1 MAFNDPNVT
10 NEDVTPT
17 DSSDVL
23 EMEIEEKMAAIR
35 EADTS
40 DADEPDGV
48 AEEIAADADADADP
62 SELDNDSTAH
72 TDDVDESEAADNE
85 SSTLPAKYRRA
96 ALARGWTNE
105 EVDHYTALKPD
116 EAMATLKDVYE
127 AWREENSRY
136 SVRGRQLRDT
146 DPVKP
151 SGKLDASGKSED
163 ADDGIVGSIDAKT
176 LIDQYGNEDLVNALV
191 APVNAAIERVNA
203 MQKAQQEAVAITQ
216 TSQQEALAN
225 TVKEFFGS
233 AEMKS
238 YTEVYGSDIATMTE
252 DQEAARLA
260 LLQEADC
267 IWTGASAHGQ
277 DMTVADA
284 MSRALAIVSSE
295 TKDVAIR
302 NEIRASLKKRTK
314 TLPGTRRKVAED
326 TDEDAPVSEEDL
338 VSRTEARMRALKEK
352 S

>member
-1 MAFNDPNVT
+1 MVLDPNAT
-10 NEDVTPT
+10 NEDVTPADT
-17 DSSDVL
+17 SNAL

-48 AEEIAADADADADP
+48 TEETAADADAGL
-62 SELDNDSTAH
+62 SEPDSDGEAH

-85 SSTLPAKYRRA
+85 SSTLPANYRRA

-105 EVDHYTALKPD
+105 EVDHYTVLKPE
-116 EAMATLKDVYE
+116 EAMDTFKDVFE

-136 SVRGRQLRDT
+136 STRGRQLRDA

-151 SGKLDASGKSED
+151 SDASEKSED
-163 ADDGIVGSIDAKT
+163 ADDGAMGSIDAKA
-176 LIDQYGNEDLVNALV
+176 LIEQYGNDDIINALV

-216 TSQQEALAN
+216 TSQQEALAT
-225 TVKEFFGS
+225 TVTEFFGS

-238 YTEVYGSDIATMTE
+238 YTDVYGSDIATMTE

-284 MSRALAIVSSE
+284 MSRALAIVSSG

-314 TLPGTRRKVAED
+314 TLPGTQRKVAED